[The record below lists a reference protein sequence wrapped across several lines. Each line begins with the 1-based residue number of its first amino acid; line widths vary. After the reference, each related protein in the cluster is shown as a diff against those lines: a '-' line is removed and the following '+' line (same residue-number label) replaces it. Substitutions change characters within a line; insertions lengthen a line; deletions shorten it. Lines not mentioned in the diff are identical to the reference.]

1 MIIPLPRAGEE
12 GPASKKREVR
22 GSLIVGTVRREISP
36 HAPRLRRDATDA
48 ERLLW
53 SKLRSRQLE
62 GWKFRRQVTIGSY
75 IVDFLCWDAALVVE
89 VDGSQHSEDVDAHR
103 TALLNGAGYRVVR
116 FWNNDVLQNMDGV
129 LEDLLTILAQQGS
142 RRPSPSQS

>member
-1 MIIPLPRAGEE
+1 M
-12 GPASKKREVR
+12 GP
-22 GSLIVGTVRREISP
+22 VRRQISP
-36 HAPRLRRDATDA
+36 HAARLRRDATDA
-48 ERLLW
+48 EQLLW